1 MPQIEQY
8 LPEARFI
15 HIVRDPRDVVLSLRR
30 TSAGRS
36 LEQTAQIWVDMV
48 SQARLSAPHVS
59 HYHQVSYEDLV
70 LAPEAELRKICAFLD
85 LDFFDQML
93 DYRDSGRRHVGHL
106 GDRPFPGGRAI
117 VRRELRARLHENL
130 VNPLRSD
137 RVHNWRQ
144 QMNANDRKIV
154 ETIAAPLMRELG
166 YELSLTFSG

>member
-1 MPQIEQY
+1 
-8 LPEARFI
+8 
-15 HIVRDPRDVVLSLRR
+15 
-30 TSAGRS
+30 
-36 LEQTAQIWVDMV
+36 
-48 SQARLSAPHVS
+48 
-59 HYHQVSYEDLV
+59 
-70 LAPEAELRKICAFLD
+70 
-85 LDFFDQML
+85 
-93 DYRDSGRRHVGHL
+93 
-106 GDRPFPGGRAI
+106 